1 MVTIAPSVLSADYL
15 RLGEHARE
23 AEAAGAGSLQVDI
36 MDGRFVPNLTFG
48 PGIVAALR
56 SAVKIRLDVHL
67 MIVEPEKFLKDFA
80 DALRDASGQAG
91 ATCIIVHQEATDH
104 IHMALQ
110 TLRGLGVEAGV
121 CLNPGTPLS
130 AIEEVLDLADMIQI
144 MTVNPGWGGQPFIR
158 SQLDKIRRLRWMLD
172 ERGLNTA
179 IAVDGGIDTTTAPLV
194 VDAGATVLVAGS
206 SVFNNKASVADNITA
221 LKASFAQKA

>member
-1 MVTIAPSVLSADYL
+1 MVTLAPSVLSADYL

-23 AEAAGAGSLQVDI
+23 AEAAGVGSLQVDI

-48 PGIVAALR
+48 PGIVEALR

-80 DALRDASGQAG
+80 DAG

-121 CLNPGTPLS
+121 CLNPGTPRS

-144 MTVNPGWGGQPFIR
+144 MTVNPGWGGQAFLR

-206 SVFNNKASVADNITA
+206 SVFNNKASVADNVAA
-221 LKASFAQKA
+221 LKASFAQYA

>member
-23 AEAAGAGSLQVDI
+23 AEAAGVGSLQVDI

-48 PGIVAALR
+48 PGIVEALR

-67 MIVEPEKFLKDFA
+67 MIVEPEKFLADFA
-80 DALRDASGQAG
+80 RAG
-91 ATCIIVHQEATDH
+91 ATCIIVHQEATAH

-144 MTVNPGWGGQPFIR
+144 MTVNPGWGGQPFIQ
-158 SQLDKIRRLRWMLD
+158 SQLDRIRRLRWMLD

-206 SVFNNKASVADNITA
+206 SVYNNKASVAENVAA
-221 LKASFAQKA
+221 LKASFAQHA